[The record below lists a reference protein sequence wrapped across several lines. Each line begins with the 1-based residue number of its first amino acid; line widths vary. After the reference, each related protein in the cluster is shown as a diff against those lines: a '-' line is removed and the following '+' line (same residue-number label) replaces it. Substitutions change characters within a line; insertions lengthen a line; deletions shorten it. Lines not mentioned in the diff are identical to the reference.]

1 MDIKAG
7 LQAGTDMWMNTNETS
22 FDLGDYKNDPQ
33 IMTYLR
39 NAAHDI
45 CYTVSHSVAMN
56 GLSETS
62 KLVNITPLWM
72 KWMYTLD
79 AVVAVLAVGCIYW
92 MVRRNKDEQ
101 MHPENYKPSKNINA

>member
-1 MDIKAG
+1 
-7 LQAGTDMWMNTNETS
+7 
-22 FDLGDYKNDPQ
+22 
-33 IMTYLR
+33 
-39 NAAHDI
+39 
-45 CYTVSHSVAMN
+45 
-56 GLSETS
+56 
-62 KLVNITPLWM
+62 M

>member
-1 MDIKAG
+1 
-7 LQAGTDMWMNTNETS
+7 
-22 FDLGDYKNDPQ
+22 
-33 IMTYLR
+33 
-39 NAAHDI
+39 
-45 CYTVSHSVAMN
+45 MN